1 MIVQTFA
8 TGVRSGLRGDRG
20 ATGPGVNLEFWR
32 AGGPL
37 SCLPP
42 ELARRFEQE
51 GWDGHMAMDSQSLA
65 GDPYVILGAAAAST
79 SRLLLGTGVTNTLTR
94 ELSVTAAAIT
104 TVQAQS
110 NGRAVLGIGRGDSA
124 LAFLGRGPVTVREFE
139 RALSVLQAL
148 LRGEEVAFAPQ
159 RERDAGSAP
168 GGAVGGRMPQGSRLG
183 WIPKG
188 LPKVPL
194 DVAATGARVITVAS
208 RIAERVTISVGAEE
222 ERVGEAVALAQAARR
237 DAGLDPQ
244 LLRLGAQVVV
254 IPHDDVA
261 AARDWARPM
270 VASLARFKV
279 LDPVVPSPDDDSPV
293 LDRLRDEYDMTR
305 HSTVDKM
312 AKDALP
318 DEFIDRFA
326 IVGPVDHCIE
336 RLVRLVALGI
346 DHFHTVGVI
355 FEPQAEEFTRHLFVS
370 EVMPAVRQETRR
382 LG

>member
-1 MIVQTFA
+1 MIAQSVA
-8 TGVRSGLRGDRG
+8 TSFHGDAEG
-20 ATGPGVNLEFWR
+20 AGPGVNLEFWR

-42 ELARRFEQE
+42 ALARQFEEE

-124 LAFLGRGPVTVREFE
+124 LAFLGRGPVTVDEFE
-139 RALSVLQAL
+139 RALIVLQAL
-148 LRGEEVAFAPQ
+148 LRGEEVSF
-159 RERDAGSAP
+159 DATGDTSRK
-168 GGAVGGRMPQGSRLG
+168 AVGERMPQGARLG
-183 WIPKG
+183 WIPAG

-194 DVAATGARVITVAS
+194 DVAATGPRVIAAAA
-208 RIAERVTISVGAEE
+208 RIAERVTVSVGAEE
-222 ERVGEAVALAQAARR
+222 ERVADAVALARRARQE
-237 DAGLDPQ
+237 AGLDPHHVK
-244 LLRLGAQVVV
+244 LGAQVIV
-254 IPHDDVA
+254 IPHANLA

-270 VASLARFKV
+270 VASLARFKA
-279 LDPVVPSPDDDSPV
+279 LDPATRPRSDDSPV

-312 AKDALP
+312 ADDALP
-318 DEFIDRFA
+318 DDFVERFA
-326 IVGPVDHCIE
+326 IVGSVDHCVE

-355 FEPQAEEFTRHLFVS
+355 FEPQAEEATRRVFVS
-370 EVMPAVRQETRR
+370 EVMPAVRQAARH